1 MTMRGRFSEALNGI
15 SDFYIQVSG
24 TPGAQAESAETHTV
38 GYVIATK
45 PMIQAVVDLMESEFR
60 AVLAMAEA
68 QRLATCR
75 VCFDKPHY
83 GKAPIYSVSFST
95 HNDPDDM

>member
-1 MTMRGRFSEALNGI
+1 MRGKFSEALNGI

-24 TPGAQAESAETHTV
+24 TPDAQAESAETHTV
-38 GYVIATK
+38 GYVIAMK
-45 PMIQAVVDLMESEFR
+45 PMIQAGIDLMESEFR
-60 AVLAMAEA
+60 AVLAMADA

-75 VCFDKPHY
+75 ICLDKPHY

-95 HNDPDDM
+95 RNDPDDM